1 MISLSAAETS
11 SELAYPDHSGSR
23 QFLRGGDLTMVNYI
37 EDFGAKFRYEDG
49 TEADVFDIL
58 SNYGVNFARLRL
70 YNAPGT
76 AVKNGSTTYRMPII
90 TPAHPSGYA
99 NSNENLR
106 RTPDYKTKHLV
117 KPMLHFFN
125 KKSVTA

>member
-1 MISLSAAETS
+1 TDDQPGGGDVP
-11 SELAYPDHSGSR
+11 YPDHSGSR

-76 AVKNGSTTYRMPII
+76 AVKNALQPIVCLLLHQLIHWDMLTREKMILLSWRSVLKSTIC
-90 TPAHPSGYA
+90 
-99 NSNENLR
+99 
-106 RTPDYKTKHLV
+106 
-117 KPMLHFFN
+117 
-125 KKSVTA
+125 KSALLSI